1 MNKKCIHLIYFLL
14 FMLLFSTA
22 CEDKKTQIPTGENII
37 PSEEITLETCNEN
50 INDNIPSFFMKYFK
64 CVDIELTDNQ
74 VVITTDGIP
83 PHQSWYFSEDHP
95 NNIDFMSQGNGYY
108 KNPNMILSQNIV
120 ISIPVNPNPKGIQ
133 IIGSEVDGIVNSTI
147 HEFSM
152 GPVGVALDGVSLFNS
167 LAAPGDDIENEKFSF
182 DYYNG
187 HPEMS
192 GTYHY
197 HTTTKGPL
205 EVLEYQE
212 IIQTPTPGSGEI
224 EVYGIMCDGTVILG
238 CTELDGSSPNYM
250 ELDAQNGHIHDLIDD
265 EGTTHLTDRY
275 HTHICPEQFPNH
287 NYTPEIQYYDDCNR
301 SF

>member
-1 MNKKCIHLIYFLL
+1 MNNKCIYLLL
-14 FMLLFSTA
+14 FMPLFSTV
-22 CEDKKTQIPTGENII
+22 CEDKKNQIPTGENII

-50 INDNIPSFFMKYFK
+50 INDNTPSFFMKYFK
-64 CVDIELTDNQ
+64 CVDIELTNDQ
-74 VVITTDGIP
+74 IIITTDGVP
-83 PHQSWYFSEDHP
+83 PHRSWYFSEDHP
-95 NNIDFMSQGNGYY
+95 NNIVFESQGDRYEQNHNFIY
-108 KNPNMILSQNIV
+108 SQNFV
-120 ISIPVNPNPKGIQ
+120 ISIPVSPSPKGIQ
-133 IIGSEVDGIVNSTI
+133 ITESGVDGDVGSDA

-152 GPVGVALDGVSLFNS
+152 GPVGVALDGVTIFNP
-167 LAAPGDDIENEKFSF
+167 LAAPGHDIEDEKFSF

-212 IIQTPTPGSGEI
+212 IIQTPTPGLGEV

-238 CTELDGSSPNYM
+238 CTELDGSSPNSM

-265 EGTTHLTDRY
+265 EGTIHFTERY
-275 HTHICPEQFPNH
+275 HTHICPDQFPNH
-287 NYTPEIQYYDDCNR
+287 NFTPEIQYYDDCNR